1 MYIRTFKGHN
11 VTHSLIFYMSVQFGL
26 VSCIYYL
33 LTKGHQLIFF
43 TCCLFK
49 AYEKKEQVSLDPR
62 FQTQKLM
69 VLIGLLYCHL
79 TGNDLMTCVSLL
91 HQ

>member
-1 MYIRTFKGHN
+1 MF
-11 VTHSLIFYMSVQFGL
+11 VQFGL
-26 VSCIYYL
+26 LFC
-33 LTKGHQLIFF
+33 LIIC
-43 TCCLFK
+43 TNLFSLRVVLFIK